1 MRPGGR
7 SGRRIVAAF
16 LAIVPGLALAQDLG
30 RESTKS
36 DFDRALA
43 VQGRTGQSAI
53 EAQRRIDALDEESRD
68 ALFEYRRVVAEKAE
82 LDEESERLERYIES
96 QKAEKARID
105 RQISELEVTQR
116 SILPLMD
123 RMLEVLEEFVSLD
136 LPFLPEER
144 AMRLESLRADW
155 DRPDIPISEKY
166 RTLISAYRVEAEYG
180 RTFEAYQ
187 DTVGQDGSP
196 TVVDVLRLGR
206 VGLYSLAL
214 DGRDPRIWDDEAEA
228 WKTLDSSHRAAL
240 GRGLSIARRQAPP
253 ELVRLPLFK
262 PEPRDR

>member
-68 ALFEYRRVVAEKAE
+68 ALFEYRRVVAE
-82 LDEESERLERYIES
+82 
-96 QKAEKARID
+96 KAEKARID

-187 DTVGQDGSP
+187 DTLGQDGSP